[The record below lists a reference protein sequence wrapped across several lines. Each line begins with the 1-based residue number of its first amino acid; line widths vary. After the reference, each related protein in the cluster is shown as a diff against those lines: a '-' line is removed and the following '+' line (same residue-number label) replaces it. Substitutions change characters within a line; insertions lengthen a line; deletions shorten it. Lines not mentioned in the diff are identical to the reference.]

1 MLALDQLLPSQGR
14 GVVLKFNHLDVQ
26 EKMALICFDD

>member
-1 MLALDQLLPSQGR
+1 MLALAQLLPSRGR
-14 GVVLKFNHLDVQ
+14 GVVFKFIHLDVQ